1 MRVNPSQHILKSAY
15 RINMV
20 NATSSSSKP
29 DVLIL
34 GGTGFVGKVLVRT
47 LTEAGYAVTV
57 LSRHA
62 SLHGYLASQPFVRVL
77 SLPIDPDVHDAG
89 SSSLLA
95 KLLQGHVALI
105 NLVGILNEPRH
116 TGDVFEEVHVG
127 FTKTALAAA
136 HQAGIARYL
145 HMSALGADAVNGSS
159 FYLRSKGAAESWAHA
174 FGSSHGIAVTSFRP
188 SVIFGPGDSFLSR
201 FAALAR
207 LMPGVFPLACA
218 EARFA
223 PVYVG
228 DVCDQFLAALR
239 DPDTAGQRLDLCG
252 PRDYVLR
259 DLVDYAARV
268 SGHPRRV
275 LPLPDWVARLQA
287 RALEFAPGKPFTR
300 DNYASLQT
308 PSVCP
313 SGCPRQPTLLEDIA
327 PDYVG
332 RSSG

>member
-1 MRVNPSQHILKSAY
+1 
-15 RINMV
+15 MV
-20 NATSSSSKP
+20 DAATFSSKP
-29 DVLIL
+29 GVLIL
-34 GGTGFVGKVLVRT
+34 GGTGFVGQVLVRT

-62 SLHGYLASQPFVRVL
+62 SLHGNLASHPFVHVL
-77 SLPIDPDVHDAG
+77 GLPIKPDADDADS
-89 SSSLLA
+89 SSSLA
-95 KLLQGHVALI
+95 ELLQGHVALI

-116 TGDVFEEVHVG
+116 TGQVFEQVHVG
-127 FTKTALAAA
+127 FTHIALAAA

-159 FYLRSKGAAESWAHA
+159 FYLRSKGAAESWAHE

-218 EARFA
+218 QARFA

-239 DPDTAGQRLDLCG
+239 DPGKAGQRLDLCG
-252 PRDYVLR
+252 PRDYALR
-259 DLVDYAARV
+259 DLVAYAARV

-275 LPLPDWVARLQA
+275 LPLPDWVARVQA

-308 PSVCP
+308 ASVCA
-313 SGCPRQPTLLEDIA
+313 SGCPRQPTRLEDIA
-327 PDYVG
+327 PGYVG
-332 RSSG
+332 RPHQ

>member
-1 MRVNPSQHILKSAY
+1 
-15 RINMV
+15 
-20 NATSSSSKP
+20 
-29 DVLIL
+29 
-34 GGTGFVGKVLVRT
+34 
-47 LTEAGYAVTV
+47 
-57 LSRHA
+57 
-62 SLHGYLASQPFVRVL
+62 
-77 SLPIDPDVHDAG
+77 
-89 SSSLLA
+89 
-95 KLLQGHVALI
+95 
-105 NLVGILNEPRH
+105 
-116 TGDVFEEVHVG
+116 
-127 FTKTALAAA
+127 AA

-218 EARFA
+218 QARFA

-228 DVCDQFLAALR
+228 DVCDQFLGALR
-239 DPDTAGQRLDLCG
+239 DPGKAGQRLDLCG

-259 DLVDYAARV
+259 DLVAYAARA
-268 SGHPRRV
+268 SGHPPRA
-275 LPLPDWVARLQA
+275 LPLPGWVARLQA

-308 PSVCP
+308 ASVCA
-313 SGCPRQPTLLEDIA
+313 SGCPRQPTRLEDIA

-332 RSSG
+332 RPPR

>member
-1 MRVNPSQHILKSAY
+1 
-15 RINMV
+15 MV
-20 NATSSSSKP
+20 NAATLLSKP

-34 GGTGFVGKVLVRT
+34 GGTGFVGKVLIRT

-62 SLHGYLASQPFVRVL
+62 SIHGDLASQPFVRVL
-77 SLPIDPDVHDAG
+77 SLPINPDAYDSDSA
-89 SSSLLA
+89 SLLA

-116 TGDVFEEVHVG
+116 TGEVFQRIHVD
-127 FTKTALAAA
+127 FTKIALTAA
-136 HQAGIARYL
+136 HQSGIRRYL

-159 FYLRSKGAAESWAHA
+159 FYLRSKGTAESWAHE
-174 FGSSHGIAVTSFRP
+174 FGSSHDIAVTCFRP
-188 SVIFGPGDSFLSR
+188 SVIFGPGDSFLTR

-228 DVCDQFLAALR
+228 DVCDQFLGALR
-239 DPDTAGQRLDLCG
+239 DPGKAGQRLDLCG
-252 PRDYVLR
+252 PHDYVLR
-259 DLVDYAARV
+259 DLVTYAARV

-308 PSVCP
+308 ASVCAA
-313 SGCPRQPTLLEDIA
+313 GCPRQPTSLEDIA

-332 RSSG
+332 R

>member
-1 MRVNPSQHILKSAY
+1 
-15 RINMV
+15 MV
-20 NATSSSSKP
+20 NAATLLNKP

-62 SLHGYLASQPFVRVL
+62 SRHENLASQPFVRVL
-77 SLPIDPDVHDAG
+77 GLPISPDAHHADN
-89 SSSLLA
+89 SSSLA
-95 KLLQGHVALI
+95 MLLSGHVALI

-116 TGDVFEEVHVG
+116 TGEVFEQVHVG
-127 FTKTALAAA
+127 FTKTALTAA
-136 HQAGIARYL
+136 HQAGITRYL
-145 HMSALGADAVNGSS
+145 HMSALGADGVNGSS
-159 FYLRSKGAAESWAHA
+159 FYLRSKGAAESWAHE
-174 FGSSHGIAVTSFRP
+174 FGASHDIAVTSFRP

-228 DVCDQFLAALR
+228 DVCNQFLGALR
-239 DPDTAGQRLDLCG
+239 DPDKVGQHLDLCG

-259 DLVDYAARV
+259 DLVEYAARV

-275 LPLPDWVARLQA
+275 IPLPDWVARLQA
-287 RALEFAPGKPFTR
+287 RALEFAPSKPFTR

-308 PSVCP
+308 ASVCA
-313 SGCPRQPTLLEDIA
+313 SGCLRQPTRLEDIA

-332 RSSG
+332 RSPL

>member
-1 MRVNPSQHILKSAY
+1 
-15 RINMV
+15 MV
-20 NATSSSSKP
+20 NASTSSSKP

-57 LSRHA
+57 LSRNP
-62 SLHGYLASQPFVRVL
+62 SRHGDLASQPSVRVL
-77 SLPIDPDVHDAG
+77 DLPISPDAHDAD

-95 KLLQGHVALI
+95 KRLQGHVALI

-116 TGDVFEEVHVG
+116 DGKGFEQVHVG
-127 FTKTALAAA
+127 FTKTALTAA

-145 HMSALGADAVNGSS
+145 HMSALGADAINGSS
-159 FYLRSKGAAESWAHA
+159 FYLRSKGAAESWAHE

-188 SVIFGPGDSFLSR
+188 SVIFGPGDSFLNR

-223 PVYVG
+223 PVFVG
-228 DVCDQFLAALR
+228 DVCNQFLEALR
-239 DPDTAGQRLDLCG
+239 DVGTAGQRLDLCG

-259 DLVDYAARV
+259 DLVSYAARV

-313 SGCPRQPTLLEDIA
+313 SGCPRQPTRLEDIA

-332 RSSG
+332 RSSR

>member
-1 MRVNPSQHILKSAY
+1 MPNA
-15 RINMV
+15 
-20 NATSSSSKP
+20 ATSIEKP

-34 GGTGFVGKVLVRT
+34 GGTGFVGKVLIRT

-57 LSRHA
+57 LSRQP
-62 SLHGYLASQPFVRVL
+62 SLHGNLASQPSVRVL
-77 SLPIDPDVHDAG
+77 ALPISPDAHDADA
-89 SSSLLA
+89 SSSLA
-95 KLLQGHVALI
+95 KLLQGHVALV
-105 NLVGILNEPRH
+105 NLVGILNEPQH
-116 TGDVFEEVHVG
+116 NGEVFEHVHVG
-127 FTKTALAAA
+127 FTKIALTAA
-136 HQAGIARYL
+136 HQAGVARYL

-159 FYLRSKGAAESWAHA
+159 FYLRSKGAAESWAHE

-228 DVCDQFLAALR
+228 DVCDQFLEALR
-239 DPDTAGQRLDLCG
+239 DSGKVGQRLDLCG
-252 PRDYVLR
+252 PSDYVLR
-259 DLVDYAARV
+259 DLVAYAARV

-275 LPLPDWVARLQA
+275 LPLPDWLARLQA

-308 PSVCP
+308 ASVCAP
-313 SGCPRQPTLLEDIA
+313 GCPRQPTRLEDIA
-327 PDYVG
+327 PAYVG
-332 RSSG
+332 RSPR